1 MADQRL
7 KEVYDAASFLFI
19 KKGYLNTQ
27 VSEVANRAG
36 IATGTIYN
44 LFSGKKALL
53 HFVIL
58 ATFDKDYMNGDI
70 SLPIKEVE
78 DELIIKK
85 LCEIL
90 DQLFSQIER
99 KTEDGEPAQSFI
111 DLLSVIFDYAA
122 NYQVAFN
129 LINDNWNVL
138 QKIEERYRQYVNRLY
153 DLLEKKLEYYIKQ
166 GEVREIEEP
175 GLHLRNIF
183 EGITWWSM
191 YIPYQHPEKKI
202 PITQAKRIAL
212 NILEHAYLINPE

>member
-99 KTEDGEPAQSFI
+99 KTEDGEP
-111 DLLSVIFDYAA
+111 
-122 NYQVAFN
+122 
-129 LINDNWNVL
+129 
-138 QKIEERYRQYVNRLY
+138 
-153 DLLEKKLEYYIKQ
+153 
-166 GEVREIEEP
+166 
-175 GLHLRNIF
+175 
-183 EGITWWSM
+183 
-191 YIPYQHPEKKI
+191 
-202 PITQAKRIAL
+202 
-212 NILEHAYLINPE
+212 